1 LKKSVPEGYNRKYK
15 NYFTVY
21 YSLRPFEEDFMTTPH
36 SSESINTL
44 RQEFMTAR
52 IVLTGAELDLF
63 SLLADRPMAADE
75 VAAATRSDLRAM
87 TILLDALCALGY
99 LVKQDSSYQT
109 EPSAVPLLTRDSA
122 QTMLPMVQH
131 MGTLWQTWSR
141 LTDIVLGK
149 AAAGRGGPGA
159 LHKDHIK
166 AFIGAMHTAA
176 AKMAPAVVAA
186 VNPAGIRN
194 MIDVG
199 GGSGSYTLAFL
210 QASPKI
216 RATLFDLPEVID
228 MAKERIEAAE
238 MGGRV
243 TLIPGDFY
251 RDPLPSGHDFAFLS
265 AIIHQNSLAQ
275 NKALYSKIYQA
286 LEPGGR
292 IVVRDHVMSPDR
304 TQPLDG
310 ALFAVNML
318 VGTSEG
324 STYTFDEIA
333 GGLAS
338 AGFTNIRQ
346 LQAKG
351 MFSLVEGFRDR

>member
-1 LKKSVPEGYNRKYK
+1 MS
-15 NYFTVY
+15 T
-21 YSLRPFEEDFMTTPH
+21 SH
-36 SSESINTL
+36 SSESVNKL
-44 RQEFMTAR
+44 REGFMIAR
-52 IVLTGAELDLF
+52 IVLTAAELDLF
-63 SLLADRPMAADE
+63 SLLARRPLTADE
-75 VAAATRSDLRAM
+75 VVAATGGDRRAT

-99 LVKQDSSYQT
+99 LVKQDSGYQT
-109 EPSAVPLLTRDSA
+109 ESSAVPLLVRESE
-122 QTMLPMVQH
+122 QSMLPMVLH
-131 MGTLWQTWSR
+131 MGTLWQTWSK

-149 AAAGRGGPGA
+149 AVAGKGGPGV

-176 AKMAPAVVAA
+176 SKMAPEVVAA

-210 QASPKI
+210 QASPEI

-228 MAKERIEAAE
+228 MAKERIEAE
-238 MGGRV
+238 GMSERV
-243 TLIPGDFY
+243 TLLSGDFY
-251 RDPLPSGHDFAFLS
+251 RDLLPSGYDFAFLS
-265 AIIHQNSLAQ
+265 AIIHQNSQEQ

-286 LEPGGR
+286 LQPGGR

-318 VGTSEG
+318 VGTSSG
-324 STYTFDEIA
+324 GTYTFDEIA
-333 GGLAS
+333 DGLSS
-338 AGFTNIRQ
+338 AGFSSIRQ
-346 LQAKG
+346 LQSKG
-351 MFSLVEGFRDR
+351 MFSLVEGFREK